1 MGIPITKQI
10 YEEPSHFAANPMILS
25 DSVVALRKGDLVN
38 WDFIHNTYNNRLGP
52 IELWNADDDR
62 WNIRRC
68 EYAAHPRTL
77 YLLESKKVS
86 ILDLRTDLSQ
96 IPSLVRHCRA
106 NDFFTSVAKFKDSP
120 FQFSYSSASSTGII
134 DIRAPGQSLLEW
146 NLNDPRE
153 HQFFVMNL
161 QGSLAIPNRTSFCSY
176 GRHHG
181 EILVYTHRQNSR
193 CPPSSLSV
201 QKLVSFHK
209 HKLISEPPLEFA
221 PPIAKMET
229 VTYPTFIKER
239 EKFPSYPTLEGIS
252 FVQHPSKSKFTL
264 LQLSGDG
271 SVFAQAYSDSKDAA
285 VYELPHEIT
294 VLESNIKFPHP
305 ECSSKCRCS
314 FELLDLEFL
323 VQSTDS

>member
-1 MGIPITKQI
+1 MEIPITKQI
-10 YEEPSHFAANPMILS
+10 YEEPSHFAANPMIPS
-25 DSVVALRKGDLVN
+25 DSVVALRKGDILN
-38 WDFIHNTYNNRLGP
+38 WDFIHNTYKNRLGP
-52 IELWNADDDR
+52 IELWNADDYR
-62 WNIRRC
+62 WNIRKC

-86 ILDLRTDLSQ
+86 LLDLRTDLSQ
-96 IPSLVRHCRA
+96 IPLLVRHCRA
-106 NDFFTSVAKFKDSP
+106 DDFYTSIAKFKDSP

-153 HQFFVMNL
+153 HQFFVLNL
-161 QGSLAIPNRTSFCSY
+161 EGSLSDPNRTSFCSY
-176 GRHHG
+176 GRHRG
-181 EILVYTHRQNSR
+181 EILLYTHRRNGR
-193 CPPSSLSV
+193 CPPSALSV

-209 HKLISEPPLEFA
+209 HKLLSESPLEFA

-252 FVQHPSKSKFTL
+252 VVQHPSKSKFTL

-271 SVFAQAYSDSKDAA
+271 SVFAQAYSDSKDTAI
-285 VYELPHEIT
+285 YELPHEIT
-294 VLESNIKFPHP
+294 VLESNLRFPRA
-305 ECSSKCRCS
+305 ECGSNGRCS
-314 FELLDLEFL
+314 FELLDLKCF